1 VSLKNEFMDKYE
13 RLIRKIIEAEQ
24 ILDDARKKLAAEIIK
39 NKIDFSDFKPDE
51 FFNEP
56 PDLRLEALSGG
67 ELALSDDKDNAN
79 YIDAFI
85 NHKGKITYKEYKEH
99 FMTGFL

>member
-1 VSLKNEFMDKYE
+1 MNKYA
-13 RLIRKIIEAEQ
+13 RLISKITEAAQ
-24 ILDDARKKLAAEIIK
+24 NLDEAQKNLCAEIIK
-39 NKIDFSDFKPDE
+39 NKIDFSDFEPDE

-56 PDLRLEALSGG
+56 PDLRLETLSGN

>member
-1 VSLKNEFMDKYE
+1 MNKYD

-24 ILDDARKKLAAEIIK
+24 NFDDARKNLAAEIIK
-39 NKIDFSDFKPDE
+39 DKIDFSDFEPDE

-67 ELALSDDKDNAN
+67 EMALSDDKDNAN

-85 NHKGKITYKEYKEH
+85 NHNGKITYKEYKKH